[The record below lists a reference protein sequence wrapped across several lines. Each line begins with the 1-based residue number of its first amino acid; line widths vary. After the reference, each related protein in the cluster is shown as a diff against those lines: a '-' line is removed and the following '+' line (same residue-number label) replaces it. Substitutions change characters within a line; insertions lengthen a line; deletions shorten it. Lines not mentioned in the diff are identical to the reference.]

1 MKQTSQGEIIMSW
14 FGRITG
20 IGILLAGLSVG
31 YVYLFSADS
40 ESDISAMEDPLTYS
54 VTRLDFEAFVTET
67 GDVASASNREVRC
80 EVEARG
86 APGTTI
92 LKIVEEGTMV
102 QTGDFIVMFDSS
114 ALENN
119 ETAQRIVV
127 ANNRANLIQVE
138 SQLANAE
145 RTLVEFEKGLFEQE
159 VTLIESEVFVAQEG
173 VERSLAKLLHS
184 QRLAAKGFTSI
195 EQLRGDQFQHEK
207 AKRDLTATSL
217 KLNVYREFTK
227 ERLTGEYNAAIKQK
241 TAQLDAAQS
250 TLDLSTNRLADIQE
264 QIVKCQVLAPSD
276 GQVVYA
282 NDERRSIVIEEG
294 AIIRDNQI
302 VVRLPDIKNMEVA
315 VRINESHINRI
326 QSGQSARIELD
337 ADPDNPL
344 EGKVHKVAAYPFPM
358 RWHGAPLEYDTK
370 VTITNPPS
378 TLRPGLRAKVK
389 IYFEAQ
395 AGVLQVP
402 LASVIEHD
410 ESHYC
415 LVLKDTGWE
424 TRRVNIGTNNN
435 THVVIENG
443 ISEGEV
449 VTLTPFRFIQRSELD
464 DQNNALHPVQTSVS
478 AKKVGTVSNVPVPEN
493 ASGS

>member
-1 MKQTSQGEIIMSW
+1 MSW
-14 FGRITG
+14 FGRITS
-20 IGILLAGLSVG
+20 IGVVLACLSVG
-31 YVYLFSADS
+31 YIYFFGSNTDSAVSTLD
-40 ESDISAMEDPLTYS
+40 DALTYS

-67 GDVASASNREVRC
+67 GDVSSASNREVRC

-92 LKIVEEGTMV
+92 IKIVEEGTTV

-114 ALENN
+114 ALEND

-127 ANNRANLIQVE
+127 ANNRANLIQAE

-145 RTLVEFEKGLFEQE
+145 RTLVEFEKGLFQQE
-159 VTLIESEVFVAQEG
+159 VTLIESEVFVAQES

-207 AKRDLTATSL
+207 AKRDLTAASL
-217 KLNVYREFTK
+217 KLNVYKEFTK
-227 ERLTGEYNAAIKQK
+227 DRLNGEYKASIKQK

-250 TLDLSTNRLADIQE
+250 TLDLSTSRLADIQE
-264 QIVKCQVLAPSD
+264 QIIKCKVLAPSE

-282 NDERRSIVIEEG
+282 NDERRGVVIEEG
-294 AIIRDNQI
+294 AIIRDNQV

-315 VRINESHINRI
+315 VRINESHVNRI
-326 QSGQSARIELD
+326 ETGQIAKIELD

-344 EGKVHKVAAYPFPM
+344 DGEVRQVAAYPFPL

-370 VTITNPPS
+370 VTVINPPS
-378 TLRPGLRAKVK
+378 SLRPGLRAKVK
-389 IYFEAQ
+389 IFFESQ
-395 AGVLQVP
+395 LGVLQVP
-402 LASVIEHD
+402 LASVMEHE

-415 LVLKDTGWE
+415 LVRTDTGWD
-424 TRRVNIGTNNN
+424 TRRVTIGTNNN

-443 ISEGEV
+443 VSEGDV
-449 VTLTPFRFIQRSELD
+449 VTLTPFRFIQRSELGEQSD
-464 DQNNALHPVQTSVS
+464 REKPVQTS
-478 AKKVGTVSNVPVPEN
+478 AATKKVKTVSNAAIPEN
-493 ASGS
+493 APGS

>member
-1 MKQTSQGEIIMSW
+1 MSW
-14 FGRITG
+14 IGRITG
-20 IGILLAGLSVG
+20 IAILLAGLAVG
-31 YVYLFSADS
+31 YVYLFNADS
-40 ESDISAMEDPLTYS
+40 GPVAPALDDTLTYS

-92 LKIVEEGTMV
+92 IKIVEEGTMV
-102 QTGDFIVMFDSS
+102 ETGDFIVMFDSS
-114 ALENN
+114 SLEND

-127 ANNRANLIQVE
+127 ANNRANLIQAE

-145 RTLVEFEKGLFEQE
+145 RTLLEFEKGLFQQE
-159 VTLIESEVFVAQEG
+159 VTTIESEVFVAQEA

-207 AKRDLTATSL
+207 AKRDLTAASL

-227 ERLTGEYNAAIKQK
+227 DRLAGEYNAAIKQK
-241 TAQLDAAQS
+241 TAQVAAAQS

-264 QIVKCQVLAPSD
+264 QIIKCKVLAPSE

-282 NDERRSIVIEEG
+282 NDERKGVVIEEG
-294 AIIRDNQI
+294 AIIRDNQV

-315 VRINESHINRI
+315 VRINESHVNRI
-326 QSGQSARIELD
+326 ETGQIARIELD
-337 ADPDNPL
+337 ADPEHPL
-344 EGKVHKVAAYPFPM
+344 DGKVRQVAAYPFPL

-370 VTITNPPS
+370 VTVINPPS

-389 IYFEAQ
+389 IYFESQ
-395 AGVLQVP
+395 TDVLQVP
-402 LASVIEHD
+402 LASVMEHD

-415 LVLKDTGWE
+415 LVRTDAGWD
-424 TRRVNIGTNNN
+424 TRRVTIGKNNN

-443 ISEGEV
+443 ITEGDV
-449 VTLTPFRFIQRSELD
+449 VTLTPFRFIQRSELG
-464 DQNNALHPVQTSVS
+464 DQSDAPSTVQPSVS
-478 AKKVGTVSNVPVPEN
+478 KKVEAVSSLPVPEN
-493 ASGS
+493 APGS

>member
-1 MKQTSQGEIIMSW
+1 MSW
-14 FGRITG
+14 IGRIIG
-20 IGILLAGLSVG
+20 IGILLVGLSIG
-31 YVYLFSADS
+31 YVYLFNTDS
-40 ESDISAMEDPLTYS
+40 EPVVSALDDALTYS

-86 APGTTI
+86 AAGTTI
-92 LKIVEEGTMV
+92 IKIVEEGTSV

-114 ALENN
+114 ALEND

-127 ANNRANLIQVE
+127 ANNRANLIQAE

-145 RTLVEFEKGLFEQE
+145 RTLVEFEKGLYQQE
-159 VTLIESEVFVAQEG
+159 VTLIESEVFVAQEN

-195 EQLRGDQFQHEK
+195 EQLRGDQFQHAK
-207 AKRDLTATSL
+207 AKRDLTAAKL
-217 KLNVYREFTK
+217 KLNVYREFTR
-227 ERLTGEYNAAIKQK
+227 ERLTGEYNASIKQK

-250 TLDLSTNRLADIQE
+250 TLDLSTSRLADIQE
-264 QIVKCQVLAPSD
+264 QIIKCKVLAPSE

-282 NDERRSIVIEEG
+282 NDERKGIVIEEG
-294 AIIRDNQI
+294 AIIRDNQV

-315 VRINESHINRI
+315 VRINESHVNRI
-326 QSGQSARIELD
+326 QTEQYARIELD

-344 EGKVHKVAAYPFPM
+344 EGKVRQVAAYPFPL

-370 VTITNPPS
+370 VTVINPPS

-389 IYFEAQ
+389 IYFESQ
-395 AGVLQVP
+395 TGVLQVP
-402 LASVIEHD
+402 LASVMEHD

-415 LVLKDTGWE
+415 LVRTDTGWD
-424 TRRVNIGTNNN
+424 TRRVTIGTNNN
-435 THVVIENG
+435 THVIIKNG

-464 DQNNALHPVQTSVS
+464 DLSNELQTVQTSVS
-478 AKKVGTVSNVPVPEN
+478 AKNVETVSNIQVTENVP
-493 ASGS
+493 GS

>member
-1 MKQTSQGEIIMSW
+1 MSW
-14 FGRITG
+14 IGRIIG
-20 IGILLAGLSVG
+20 IGILLVGLSVG
-31 YVYLFSADS
+31 YVYLFGGDNGPVVSALD
-40 ESDISAMEDPLTYS
+40 DALTYS

-86 APGTTI
+86 AAGTTI
-92 LKIVEEGTMV
+92 IKIVEEGTSV

-114 ALENN
+114 ALEND

-127 ANNRANLIQVE
+127 ANNRANLIQAE

-145 RTLVEFEKGLFEQE
+145 RTLVEFEKGLYQQE
-159 VTLIESEVFVAQEG
+159 VTLIESEVFVAQES

-195 EQLRGDQFQHEK
+195 EQLRGDQFLHAK
-207 AKRDLTATSL
+207 ANRDLTAAKL
-217 KLNVYREFTK
+217 KLNVYREFTR
-227 ERLTGEYNAAIKQK
+227 ERLTGEYNASIKQK

-250 TLDLSTNRLADIQE
+250 TLDLSTSRLADIQE
-264 QIVKCQVLAPSD
+264 QIIKCKVLAPSE

-282 NDERRSIVIEEG
+282 NDERKGVVIEEG
-294 AIIRDNQI
+294 AIIRDNQV

-315 VRINESHINRI
+315 VRINESHVNRI
-326 QSGQSARIELD
+326 QADQYARIELD
-337 ADPDNPL
+337 ADPDHPL
-344 EGKVHKVAAYPFPM
+344 EGKVRQVAAYPFPL

-370 VTITNPPS
+370 VTVINPPS

-389 IYFEAQ
+389 IYFESQ
-395 AGVLQVP
+395 TGVLQVP
-402 LASVIEHD
+402 LASIMEHE

-415 LVLKDTGWE
+415 LVRTDTGWD
-424 TRRVNIGTNNN
+424 TRRVTIGTNNN

-443 ISEGEV
+443 ISEGDV
-449 VTLTPFRFIQRSELD
+449 VTLTPFQFIQRSELD
-464 DQNNALHPVQTSVS
+464 DLSNELQTVQTSVS
-478 AKKVGTVSNVPVPEN
+478 AKKVEAVSNIPVPEN
-493 ASGS
+493 APGS